1 MTSQGGGNRNDD
13 RERNER
19 FVRDVLNRTS
29 GSACDRACEQLSDL
43 MDGSLA
49 GMDRQLVQAHLEHCD
64 PCRTLAVTLGW
75 LEPLLPRMAEI
86 DPGPAFTERVLDRT
100 TRRARIEDPAT
111 AVPDGA
117 AGLMDRVGRWWE
129 RQIPRPGFAAQVAYA
144 ATVILVLLTAVPGA
158 PLKNAPGKALEFV
171 QAGPAVPKVIQP
183 TMDKATGWV
192 GGQADEAVTSAK
204 TSVNRR
210 WQKTESS
217 LEQRGGR
224 TASGRQELQTHVKQM
239 ISQAGDGKLG
249 EASYEFLAVL
259 QTGRRIWNEW
269 WNDNDDDG
277 QE

>member
-1 MTSQGGGNRNDD
+1 MTGQGGNRNDD

-75 LEPLLPRMAEI
+75 LEPLLPQMAEI
-86 DPGPAFTERVLDRT
+86 DPGPAFTARVLDRT

-111 AVPDGA
+111 AVPGGA

-129 RQIPRPGFAAQVAYA
+129 RQILRPGFAAQVAYA

-158 PLKNAPGKALEFV
+158 PLKNAPGKALELV
-171 QAGPAVPKVIQP
+171 QAGPAVPQVIKP
-183 TMDKATGWV
+183 TMDRATGWV
-192 GGQADEAVTSAK
+192 GGRADGAMTAAK

-210 WQKTESS
+210 WQQTESS
-217 LEQRGGR
+217 LGQRGDR
-224 TASGRQELQTHVKQM
+224 TAPGRQELQIHVKQM
-239 ISQAGDGKLG
+239 IKQAGDGKLG
-249 EASYEFLAVL
+249 EASYEFLAAL
-259 QTGRRIWNEW
+259 QAGSRIWNEW
-269 WNDNDDDG
+269 WNDNDDG

>member
-19 FVRDVLNRTS
+19 FVRDVMNRTS
-29 GSACDRACEQLSDL
+29 GSPCDRACEQLSDL

-49 GMDRQLVQAHLEHCD
+49 DMDRQLVQAHLEHCD

-75 LEPLLPRMAEI
+75 LEPLLPQMAEI
-86 DPGPAFTERVLDRT
+86 DPGPAFTARVLDRT

-111 AVPDGA
+111 AVPGGA

-129 RQIPRPGFAAQVAYA
+129 RQILRPGFAAQMAYA

-158 PLKNAPGKALEFV
+158 PLKNAPSKALELV
-171 QAGPAVPKVIQP
+171 QAGPMVPPVIQP

-192 GGQADEAVTSAK
+192 GGQTSGVVTVAR
-204 TSVNRR
+204 TSVNKR
-210 WQKTESS
+210 WQKTETS
-217 LEQRGGR
+217 LGQRGGR
-224 TASGRQELQTHVKQM
+224 TAPGRQELQTHVKLM

-249 EASYEFLAVL
+249 EASYEFLAAL
-259 QTGRRIWNEW
+259 QAGRRIWNDW

>member
-1 MTSQGGGNRNDD
+1 MTGQGGGNRNDD

-75 LEPLLPRMAEI
+75 LEPLLPQMAEI
-86 DPGPAFTERVLDRT
+86 DPGPAFTARVLDRT

-111 AVPDGA
+111 AVPGGA

-129 RQIPRPGFAAQVAYA
+129 RQILRPGFAAQVAYA

-158 PLKNAPGKALEFV
+158 PLKNAPGKALELV
-171 QAGPAVPKVIQP
+171 QAGPAVPQVIKP
-183 TMDKATGWV
+183 TMDRATGWV
-192 GGQADEAVTSAK
+192 GGRADGAMTAAK

-210 WQKTESS
+210 WQQTESS
-217 LEQRGGR
+217 LGQRGDR
-224 TASGRQELQTHVKQM
+224 TAPGRQELQIHVKQM
-239 ISQAGDGKLG
+239 IKQAGDGKLG
-249 EASYEFLAVL
+249 EASYEFLAAL
-259 QTGRRIWNEW
+259 QAGSRIWNEW
-269 WNDNDDDG
+269 WNDNDDG